1 MDDIGAVTDRRGY
14 IFVQAK
20 HRLQLSDVPD
30 SALREA
36 VDQAVR
42 QFLDGAPEGPDGS
55 RRVLEPGRDALV
67 ILTDAAGSA
76 PVRVHLKAVVARF
89 PGFPREKPLDELA
102 KNAPERKALKALLSH
117 LRAAFAS
124 HDDGEAPT
132 EDRLRAIGGLLHV
145 IALDLDP
152 GGSDRVNAES
162 HLRSV
167 LDDPATVSG
176 AWNDLVVFGQDLIEG
191 QRWANRDE
199 VRQALASGGHPAG
212 IDPPFRDDVRRLREL
227 TRVVLDG
234 NRDEVTIPAPEGTV
248 AIQRDVVRAGYR
260 H

>member
-1 MDDIGAVTDRRGY
+1 MLRAWRRSAARLVMRWMTLASSRIAAGTSSSRP
-14 IFVQAK
+14 K
-20 HRLQLSDVPD
+20 HRLQLSDAPD

-55 RRVLEPGRDALV
+55 RRALEPGRDALV

-76 PVRVHLKAVVARF
+76 PVRLHLKAVVARF
-89 PGFPREKPLDELA
+89 PGLPREKPLDELA

-124 HDDGEAPT
+124 HDDGEVPT
-132 EDRLRAIGGLLHV
+132 EDRLREIGGLLHV

-162 HLRSV
+162 HLRGV
-167 LDDPATVSG
+167 LDDPASC
-176 AWNDLVVFGQDLIEG
+176 
-191 QRWANRDE
+191 
-199 VRQALASGGHPAG
+199 
-212 IDPPFRDDVRRLREL
+212 VRRVERPGGL
-227 TRVVLDG
+227 
-234 NRDEVTIPAPEGTV
+234 
-248 AIQRDVVRAGYR
+248 RAGPHR
-260 H
+260 GPAMGEPR